1 MSSSIKVII
10 STLGPLHL
18 IKSAE
23 YISRLADVTV
33 IQGMLPSWWNRWMI
47 KLASRFQKR
56 DISKTIKKRTPDSLK
71 EHNIGISFPDIYY
84 WTCRFF
90 KIGSSAS
97 ASIRSANIFGHLQ
110 KRFLKN
116 ADIYHVRSGSGAAG
130 AIAYA
135 KSQGMKV
142 VVDHSIAHPAFMEQN
157 LRAEYERNGASF
169 TLGLDNPFWCEIVD
183 ECNQAD
189 TILVNSYFVRDTFI
203 SQGYDPQKI
212 KVVYLGVRP
221 DFLSLKSDY
230 ALPADERLRI
240 LFTGG
245 FGFRKG
251 AEYVLS
257 ALCELDHL
265 NVNYEMIIVG
275 DSSGAKPLLDKIIPR
290 HIKLV
295 NTVPQDELKGFL
307 ANSDVYLFPS
317 LCEGCAS
324 SGMEALAAGLPV
336 IATRES
342 GFPIENE
349 ENGIIVEARNVSQ
362 IVEALLRLKNSQ
374 DLRAKLGTSASD
386 LIRKKYSWELYAQN
400 VVSLYQ
406 DILAH

>member
-1 MSSSIKVII
+1 MPTPIKVII

-23 YISRLADVTV
+23 YISRLADVMV

-47 KLASRFQKR
+47 NLASRFQKR
-56 DISKTIKKRTPDSLK
+56 NISKTIKKRTPNSLK
-71 EHNIGISFPDIYY
+71 GHNIGIASPDIYY
-84 WTCRFF
+84 WACRFF
-90 KIGSSAS
+90 KIGSLAS
-97 ASIRSANIFGHLQ
+97 ASIKSANLFGRLQ
-110 KRFLKN
+110 KKFLKN

-135 KSQGMKV
+135 KSHGMKV

-157 LRAEYERNGASF
+157 LREEYEKNGSSF
-169 TLGLDNPFWCEIVD
+169 TLGLDNPFWSEIVD

-189 TILVNSYFVRDTFI
+189 ALLVNSYFVRDTFI
-203 SQGYDPQKI
+203 SQGYNPQKI
-212 KVVYLGVRP
+212 KVAYLGVRP

-230 ALPADERLRI
+230 ALPADGHIRI

-257 ALCELDHL
+257 ALCELDRL
-265 NVNYEMIIVG
+265 NVDYEMIVVG
-275 DSSGAKPLLDKIIPR
+275 DSSGAQPILNRIIPK
-290 HIKLV
+290 HLKLV

-336 IATRES
+336 IATLES

-374 DLRAKLGTSASD
+374 DLRTKLGSSASE
-386 LIRKKYSWELYAQN
+386 LIRQKFSWELYAQN

-406 DILAH
+406 DLLAH

>member
-1 MSSSIKVII
+1 MSTPLKVII

-23 YISRLADVTV
+23 YLSHLVDVTV

-47 KLASRFQKR
+47 NLASRFQRR
-56 DISKTIKKRTPDSLK
+56 DISKTIKKRTPDRLQGHNVGLSL
-71 EHNIGISFPDIYY
+71 PDIYY
-84 WTCRFF
+84 WACRFF
-90 KIGSSAS
+90 KIGTPAS
-97 ASIRSANIFGHLQ
+97 VSMKSANLFGRLQ
-110 KRFLKN
+110 RKYLKD

-135 KSQGMKV
+135 KAHGMKV

-157 LRAEYERNGASF
+157 LRAEYEKNGATF
-169 TLGLDNPFWCEIVD
+169 TLGLDSTFWREIID
-183 ECNQAD
+183 ECDQAD
-189 TILVNSYFVRDTFI
+189 ALLVNSYFVRDTFI
-203 SQGYDPQKI
+203 GQGYDPQKI
-212 KVVYLGVRP
+212 KVAYLGVRP

-230 ALPADERLRI
+230 SLPTDGCLRI

-257 ALCELDHL
+257 ALRELDRL
-265 NVNYEMIIVG
+265 NVNYEMIVVG
-275 DSSGAKPLLDKIIPR
+275 DSSGAKSLVERISPR
-290 HIKLV
+290 HLKLI

-336 IATRES
+336 IATKES
-342 GFPIENE
+342 GLPIDDDV
-349 ENGIIVEARNVSQ
+349 NGIIVKSRNVSQ
-362 IVEALLRLKNSQ
+362 IVEALLRVKKSQ
-374 DLRAKLGTSASD
+374 DLRARLGRSASN
-386 LIRKKYSWELYAQN
+386 LIRNNFSWEFYAQN
-400 VVSLYQ
+400 VVSIYQ
-406 DILAH
+406 ELLTH